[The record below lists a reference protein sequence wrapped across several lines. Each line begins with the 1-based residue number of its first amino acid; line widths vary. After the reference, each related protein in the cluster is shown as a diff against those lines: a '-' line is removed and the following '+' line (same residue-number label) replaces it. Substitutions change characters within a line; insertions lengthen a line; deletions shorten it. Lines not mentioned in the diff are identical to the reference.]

1 MLTDL
6 VRNQLKATAAARG
19 IPEEEVVQ
27 KVLLADQP
35 TKRFVAPEDLA
46 AMVLH
51 LCGPHSASI
60 TGACLSIDGGWT
72 SR

>member
-1 MLTDL
+1 MFFESKDSIIPL
-6 VRNQLKATAAARG
+6 VSCVCLQ
-19 IPEEEVVQ
+19 VVE

-35 TKRFVAPEDLA
+35 TKQFVKPEDLA

-60 TGACLSIDGGWT
+60 TGACLSVDGGWT
-72 SR
+72 CR